1 MYSGDDI
8 AKLRIGL
15 ASPEEIKSWS
25 RGEVTESETI
35 NYRTHKAERG
45 GLFAEEI
52 FGPENDYECA
62 CQKYRGRKYEGI
74 TCEKCGVL
82 VTSSDVRRSN
92 MAHVELASPVVH
104 FWYLKGI
111 SSPLSTLLGI
121 KRATLKKIAYYETTP
136 LEEEMYIVTQSSSS
150 DFSKGDIIY
159 GTQLRILGEK
169 KKFTAERLYALENDF
184 EISAEGDGK
193 VSFEKIKLDNGE
205 EIKLIKLSNAT
216 KAFPVPLSA
225 EMLVQSGEKIQAGQP
240 LARLL
245 KEEYLA
251 ETTFNFLK
259 SVYPD
264 LKGKKVVES
273 VDSLV
278 YLVTSVKSPSVPLKV
293 GDRLWELEKSAYE
306 KLYPG
311 QFEAETGAAGIKGV
325 LANLDLAALE
335 AELHQQIAQEPTE
348 GRRKRLLKRLEIV
361 QQVRRSGNQPQNMVL
376 DVIPIL
382 PPELRP
388 IVQLEGGKFATT
400 DLNDL
405 YRRIINRNNRL
416 KKLLE
421 MGAPEVIL
429 RNERRM
435 LQEAVDALIHN
446 EKKDNPILGRDN
458 RPLKSL
464 SERIAGKHGRL
475 RRNLLG
481 KRVDYS
487 GRAVIVVN
495 PRLKL
500 HQCGL
505 PKKMALELF
514 KPFIL
519 SRLGVTAIS
528 NFDDVKN
535 KALSGEMPEVW
546 DILEQ
551 LVKEHPVL
559 LNRAPTLHRLGIQ
572 GFEPILVDGESIQIH
587 PFVCRPYN
595 ADFDGDMMAVHLPL
609 GKEPIQETREIMLS
623 TKNILSPANG
633 KPLSIPTQDAIFAY
647 YYLSLLDPEGRGK
660 GKYFASIAEAE
671 RAYEEK
677 IISLHAPIKIR
688 IDGKIIETTLGR
700 ALLNSIFPPDLR
712 DYTKVFDSDAINDL
726 IMECYFRHGLDRTVQ
741 LLDDLKE
748 IGFSWATR
756 SGLTISVRDCL
767 IPQEKDA
774 ILQAA
779 RERVAKINERYE
791 RGLVTDEERKTKII
805 EVWMETVDKVA
816 DATMKNLA
824 KHPFNPI
831 YMIVESGARGSATQ
845 VKQLAGMRGPMSD
858 PSGRIIEMPVISN
871 FREGLNVIEYFI
883 STHGGRK
890 GTADT
895 ALKTADSG
903 YLTRRLVDATEELI
917 VKEEDCGT
925 TEGIEIDPLYYTKP
939 HEVMETIEERIYG
952 RVLAH
957 DIVFLGETLMKR
969 GEIFDREKARYFG
982 NLTADVATSDRA
994 FYEKVVGAKAAQDI
1008 RDPNTNFVVVSQD
1021 ETITR
1026 ALAEKLRALK
1036 VETVRVR
1043 PLIVIRSPMRCTVRR
1058 GICQQCY
1065 GYDLSTHKLVE
1076 LGTAVGVIA
1085 AQSIGEPGTQL
1096 TMKTF
1101 HTGGVA
1107 GIDITQ
1113 GLPRA
1118 EELFEARKAVRSS
1131 QGEIAPISG
1140 IVIDLTQSAE
1150 TGRPVAVLHGDEKR
1164 IRLPKALCLPID
1176 TNTAIPLGQILQHS
1190 SPRRGTVRIIETEK
1204 LTKLYILDEGDT
1216 VYTLPQGVKPLVSS
1230 GQKVSPETLLAEP
1243 FHEEPL
1249 ISTVDGVV
1257 EEIVENDERA
1267 LIIKEKETGN
1277 RVRYKLPYGARRS
1290 VNVGDKIV
1298 KGEQLSTASKPIELR
1313 ARTAG
1318 VAIVTANQIIL
1329 YQPHE
1334 GKEFTLTEDVT
1345 VLKAD
1350 GDWVEA
1356 GEPLFALTLLSDELV
1371 HIDAI
1376 KSVDG
1381 DLVEI
1386 SYHHEATVELTN
1398 PPTVKVGDKV
1408 QKGELLSKGVISP
1421 HRLLSIAG
1429 VDKTRTYLLEEIHKV
1444 YKSQGVDIN
1453 DKHIEL
1459 VIRQMLNNV
1468 RIIDPGDSQFLP
1480 NELVLLEEF
1489 QAETKRLLE
1498 ENRQI
1503 RLQREALLGLTLAE
1517 PITDKTGAVIA
1528 PKGSTVTS
1536 ELIRAALRAG
1546 VMHCVLERGKEKV
1559 TQRIAEK
1566 RLPNGERVLL
1576 RISKAALE
1584 TKSWLSAASFQRTT
1598 TVLAEAALK
1607 GAVDRLE
1614 SLKPAVIVSKRIP
1627 AGTGFKRP
1635 APPSAQPAPAATATA
1650 AAPATDGASTPTP

>member
-8 AKLRIGL
+8 AQVRIGL
-15 ASPEEIKSWS
+15 ASPDEIKSWS

-136 LEEEMYIVTQSSSS
+136 LEEEMYLITRSDSS
-150 DFSKGDIIY
+150 DFSEGDIIY
-159 GTQLRILGEK
+159 GTQLHILGEK
-169 KKFTAERLYALENDF
+169 KKLTAERFYALESDF
-184 EISAEGDGK
+184 DIPAEGDGK
-193 VSFEKIKLDNGE
+193 VSFEKIKLENGE
-205 EIKLIKLSNAT
+205 EMKLIKLSNAT
-216 KAFPVPLSA
+216 KAFPVPRTA
-225 EMLVQSGEKIQAGQP
+225 EMLVQSGDKVEAGQL
-240 LARLL
+240 LARLP
-245 KEEYLA
+245 KAEYLPERA
-251 ETTFNFLK
+251 FNFLK

-264 LKGKKVVES
+264 LKGKKVVET

-278 YLVTSVKSPSVPLKV
+278 YLVTSVKGAQVPLKV
-293 GDRLWELEKSAYE
+293 GDRLWELEKKAYE

-335 AELHQQIAQEPTE
+335 AELHQQVAQEPTE
-348 GRRKRLLKRLEIV
+348 GKRKRLLKRLEIV
-361 QQVRRSGNQPQNMVL
+361 QQVRRSGNQPHNMVL

-464 SERIAGKHGRL
+464 SERIQGKHGRL

-495 PRLKL
+495 PKLKL

-519 SRLGVTAIS
+519 SRLGVSAIS

-546 DILEQ
+546 DVLEQ

-609 GKEPIQETREIMLS
+609 GKEAIQETREIMLAP
-623 TKNILSPANG
+623 KNILSPANG
-633 KPLSIPTQDAIFAY
+633 KPLSVPTQDSIFAY
-647 YYLSLLDPEGRGK
+647 YYLSTLDPEGRGK
-660 GKYFASIAEAE
+660 GKYFASLAEAE

-677 IISLHAPIKIR
+677 IISLHAPITIR
-688 IDGKIIETTLGR
+688 LDGHLIDTTLGR
-700 ALLNSIFPPDLR
+700 ALLNTAFPPALR
-712 DYTKVFDSDAINDL
+712 NYQKTFDSDAIHAL
-726 IMECYFRHGLDRTVQ
+726 IMECYFTFGLDRTVQ
-741 LLDDLKE
+741 LLDDLKDL
-748 IGFSWATR
+748 GFSFATK
-756 SGLTISVRDCL
+756 SGLTIAVRDCL
-767 IPQEKDA
+767 IPPDKGT
-774 ILQAA
+774 ILKEA
-779 RERVAKINERYE
+779 RERVAKINERYD
-791 RGLVTDEERKTKII
+791 RGLVTDEERKSKII
-805 EVWMETVDKVA
+805 EIWMETVDRVA
-816 DATMKNLA
+816 DATMKNMA
-824 KHPFNPI
+824 QHRFNPI
-831 YMIVESGARGSATQ
+831 YMIVESGARGSSTQ

-917 VKEEDCGT
+917 VKIEDCGT
-925 TEGIEIDPLYYTKP
+925 TNGIEIDPLYYTKP
-939 HEVMETIEERIYG
+939 GEVMETIAERIYG
-952 RVLAH
+952 RVSAQ
-957 DIVFLGETLMKR
+957 DIVFLGETVMKR
-969 GEIFDREKARYFG
+969 GEVFDREKSQRIGGLQAE
-982 NLTADVATSDRA
+982 LAPSDRA
-994 FYEKVVGAKAAQDI
+994 FYENVVGTKAAHDI
-1008 RDPNTNFVVVSQD
+1008 RDPKTNYVIISQD
-1021 ETITR
+1021 EPITR

-1036 VETVRVR
+1036 IEKIRVR
-1043 PLIVIRSPMRCTVRR
+1043 PQIVVRSPMRCAVRR

-1065 GYDLSTHKLVE
+1065 GYDLSTHQLVQ

-1131 QGEIAPISG
+1131 QSEIAPISG
-1140 IVIDLTQSAE
+1140 VVTDLTQSAE
-1150 TGRPVAVLHGDEKR
+1150 TGRLRAVLYGDEKR
-1164 IRLPKALCLPID
+1164 IRLPKALCATTEKGTLMPVSQ
-1176 TNTAIPLGQILQHS
+1176 LLQS
-1190 SPRRGTVRIIETEK
+1190 TSPRSGIVRIVETESLK
-1204 LTKLYILDEGDT
+1204 KLYILNPDEGDQI
-1216 VYTLPQGVKPLVSS
+1216 YTLPEGAALKVKD
-1230 GQKVSPETLLAEP
+1230 GQKISQGTLLVEP
-1243 FHEEPL
+1243 FHEEPVV
-1249 ISTVDGVV
+1249 STVDGVV
-1257 EEIVENDERA
+1257 EEVVENDERA
-1267 LIIKEKETGN
+1267 IIIKEKETGN

-1290 VNVGDKIV
+1290 VNPGDKV
-1298 KGEQLSTASKPIELR
+1298 VVNEKLSTSSKPIELR
-1313 ARTAG
+1313 AQNPG
-1318 VAIVTANQIIL
+1318 IAIVTKNQIII
-1329 YQPHE
+1329 YQRAE
-1334 GKEFTLTEDVT
+1334 GKEFVLTEDLAA
-1345 VLKAD
+1345 LKAD
-1350 GDWVEA
+1350 GEWVEA
-1356 GEPLFALTLLSDELV
+1356 GDTLFALTLASDEPIQ
-1371 HIDAI
+1371 IDAI
-1376 KSVDG
+1376 RSLDEDV
-1381 DLVEI
+1381 VEL
-1386 SYHHEATVELTN
+1386 SYHHETTVELTN
-1398 PPTVKVGDKV
+1398 PPTVKIGDKV
-1408 QKGELLSKGVISP
+1408 QRGELLSKGVISP

-1453 DKHIEL
+1453 DKHLEL

-1468 RIIDPGDSQFLP
+1468 RIIEPGDSQFLP
-1480 NELVLLEEF
+1480 NELTLYEEF
-1489 QAETKRLLE
+1489 QAENDRLLE

-1503 RLQREALLGLTLAE
+1503 RLKREEIIGVTLAA
-1517 PITDKTGAVIA
+1517 PITDRSGAVLA
-1528 PKGSTVTS
+1528 EKGSAVTS

-1546 VMHCVLERGKEKV
+1546 VTEIVLERGKEKV

-1566 RLPNGERVLL
+1566 RLPSGERALL

-1627 AGTGFKRP
+1627 AGTGFQR
-1635 APPSAQPAPAATATA
+1635 
-1650 AAPATDGASTPTP
+1650 PTPPTDNTP

>member
-1 MYSGDDI
+1 VYSGDDI

-15 ASPEEIKSWS
+15 ASPDEIKSWS

-62 CQKYRGRKYEGI
+62 CQKYRGRKFEGM

-136 LEEEMYIVTQSSSS
+136 LEEEMYLITQSNSS
-150 DFSKGDIIY
+150 DFSEDDIIY
-159 GTQLRILGEK
+159 GTQLHILGEK
-169 KKFTAERLYALENDF
+169 KKITAERFYALDNDF

-193 VSFEKIKLDNGE
+193 VSFEKIKRENGE
-205 EIKLIKLSNAT
+205 EMKLIKLSHAT
-216 KAFPVPLSA
+216 KAFPVPSSA
-225 EMLVQSGEKIQAGQP
+225 EILVQSGDKIQAGQP

-245 KEEYLA
+245 KEDYLA
-251 ETTFNFLK
+251 ERKFNFLK
-259 SVYPD
+259 SIYPD
-264 LKGKKVVES
+264 LKGKKVVET

-278 YLVTSVKSPSVPLKV
+278 YLVTSVKGSQVPLNV
-293 GDRLWELEKSAYE
+293 GDRLWELEKKAYE

-335 AELHQQIAQEPTE
+335 AELHRQVAGEPAE
-348 GRRKRLLKRLEIV
+348 GKRKRLLKRLEIV
-361 QQVRRSGNQPQNMVL
+361 QQVHRSGNQPHNMIL

-464 SERIAGKHGRL
+464 SERIQGKHGRL

-495 PRLKL
+495 PKLKL

-514 KPFIL
+514 KPFVL
-519 SRLGVTAIS
+519 SRLQERQGVSAIS
-528 NFDDVKN
+528 NYDEIKN

-546 DILEQ
+546 DVLEQ

-609 GKEPIQETREIMLS
+609 GNEAISETREIMLAP
-623 TKNILSPANG
+623 KNILSPANG
-633 KPLSIPTQDAIFAY
+633 KPLSVPTQDSIFAY
-647 YYLSLLDPEGRGK
+647 YYLSMLDPEGQGT
-660 GKYFASIAEAE
+660 GKYFASLAEAE
-671 RAYEEK
+671 RAYGEK

-688 IDGKIIETTLGR
+688 LDGRLVETTLGR
-700 ALLNSIFPPDLR
+700 ALLNTAFPPDLR
-712 DYTKVFDSDAINDL
+712 NYQKTFDSDAINTL
-726 IMECYFRHGLDRTVQ
+726 TMECYFKHGLDRTVQ
-741 LLDDLKE
+741 LLDDLKDL
-748 IGFSWATR
+748 GFSFATK
-756 SGLTISVRDCL
+756 SGLTIAVRDCL
-767 IPQEKDA
+767 IPPDKGA
-774 ILQAA
+774 ILTEA
-779 RERVAKINERYE
+779 RERVFKINERYYQ
-791 RGLVTDEERKTKII
+791 GLATDEDRKSKII
-805 EVWMETVDKVA
+805 EIWMETVDRVA

-824 KHPFNPI
+824 QHHFNPI
-831 YMIVESGARGSATQ
+831 YMIVESGARGSSTQ

-917 VKEEDCGT
+917 VKIEDCGT
-925 TEGIEIDPLYYTKP
+925 TNGIEIDPLYYTKP
-939 HEVMETIEERIYG
+939 DEVMETIEERIYG
-952 RVLAH
+952 RVLAQ
-957 DIVFLGETLMKR
+957 DVVFLGETLMKR
-969 GEIFDREKARYFG
+969 SEVFDREKSQRIGELQAE
-982 NLTADVATSDRA
+982 LTPSDRA
-994 FYEKVVGAKAAQDI
+994 FYEKVVGTKADHDI
-1008 RDPNTNFVVVSQD
+1008 RDPKTNYVIISQD
-1021 ETITR
+1021 EPITR

-1036 VETVRVR
+1036 IEKIRVR
-1043 PLIVIRSPMRCTVRR
+1043 PQIVVRSPMRCAVRR

-1065 GYDLSTHKLVE
+1065 GYDLSTHQPVQ

-1131 QGEIAPISG
+1131 QSEIAPISG
-1140 IVIDLTQSAE
+1140 VVVDLTQSEE
-1150 TGRPVAVLHGDEKR
+1150 TGRMSVVLHGDEKR
-1164 IRLPKALCLPID
+1164 IRLPKPLCARIEKGTLMPVSQ
-1176 TNTAIPLGQILQHS
+1176 LLQNQ
-1190 SPRRGTVRIIETEK
+1190 SPRSGIVRIVETDR
-1204 LTKLYILDEGDT
+1204 LRKLYILNLDEGDQL
-1216 VYTLPQGVKPLVSS
+1216 YTLPDGVKPHVKD
-1230 GQKVSPETLLAEP
+1230 GQKVSKDTLLAEP
-1243 FHEEPL
+1243 FHEEPVV
-1249 ISTVDGVV
+1249 STVDGVV
-1257 EEIVENDERA
+1257 EEVVENDERA
-1267 LIIKEKETGN
+1267 IIIKEKETGH
-1277 RVRYKLPYGARRS
+1277 RVRYKLPYGARRA
-1290 VNVGDKIV
+1290 VNPGDKV
-1298 KGEQLSTASKPIELR
+1298 VATEKLSTTSKAIELR
-1313 ARTAG
+1313 AQSPG
-1318 VAIVTANQIIL
+1318 IAIVTKNQIIV
-1329 YQPHE
+1329 YQPDE
-1334 GKEFTLTEDVT
+1334 GKEFVLTEDLT
-1345 VLKAD
+1345 ALKTD
-1350 GDWVEA
+1350 GEWVEA
-1356 GEPLFALTLLSDELV
+1356 GDALFALTLPSDEHV
-1371 HIDAI
+1371 QVDSI
-1376 KSVDG
+1376 KSLDE

-1386 SYHHEATVELTN
+1386 SYHHETTVELTN
-1398 PPTVKVGDKV
+1398 PPAVKIGDKI
-1408 QKGELLSKGVISP
+1408 QRGELLSKGVISP

-1453 DKHIEL
+1453 DKHLEL

-1489 QAETKRLLE
+1489 QAENARLLD
-1498 ENRQI
+1498 ENKQI
-1503 RLQREALLGLTLAE
+1503 RIKREEIIGVTLAA
-1517 PITDKTGAVIA
+1517 PIADRTGTLLAE
-1528 PKGSTVTS
+1528 KGNVVTS
-1536 ELIRAALRAG
+1536 ELIRAAVRAG
-1546 VMHCVLERGKEKV
+1546 VAEIVLERGKDKIA
-1559 TQRIAEK
+1559 QHIAEK
-1566 RLPNGERVLL
+1566 RLPNGERALL

-1607 GAVDRLE
+1607 GAADKLE

-1627 AGTGFKRP
+1627 AGTGFRRP
-1635 APPSAQPAPAATATA
+1635 APPADQL
-1650 AAPATDGASTPTP
+1650 ATDGVATESKNE

>member
-8 AKLRIGL
+8 ARLRIGL
-15 ASPEEIKSWS
+15 ASPDEIKSWS

-136 LEEEMYIVTQSSSS
+136 LEEEMYLITRSDSS
-150 DFSKGDIIY
+150 DFSEGDIIY
-159 GTQLRILGEK
+159 GTQLHILGEK
-169 KKFTAERLYALENDF
+169 KKLTAERFYALESDF
-184 EISAEGDGK
+184 DIAADGDGK

-205 EIKLIKLSNAT
+205 ELKLIKLSNAT
-216 KAFPVPLSA
+216 KAFPVPRHA
-225 EMLVQSGEKIQAGQP
+225 EMLVQSGDKVQTGHP

-245 KEEYLA
+245 KEEYLPERA
-251 ETTFNFLK
+251 FNFLK

-264 LKGKKVVES
+264 LKGKKVVET

-278 YLVTSVKSPSVPLKV
+278 YLVTSVKGSQVPLKV
-293 GDRLWELEKSAYE
+293 GDRLWELEKKAYE

-335 AELHQQIAQEPTE
+335 AELHQQVAQEPTE
-348 GRRKRLLKRLEIV
+348 GKRKRLLKRLEIV
-361 QQVRRSGNQPQNMVL
+361 QQVHRSGNQPHNMVL

-464 SERIAGKHGRL
+464 SERIQGKHGRL

-495 PRLKL
+495 PTLKL

-519 SRLGVTAIS
+519 SRLGVSAIS

-546 DILEQ
+546 DVLEQ

-609 GKEPIQETREIMLS
+609 GKEAIQETREIMLAP
-623 TKNILSPANG
+623 KNILSPANG
-633 KPLSIPTQDAIFAY
+633 KPLSVPTQDSIFAY
-647 YYLSLLDPEGRGK
+647 YYLSMLDPEGRGK
-660 GKYFASIAEAE
+660 GKYFATLAEAE

-688 IDGKIIETTLGR
+688 MDGQLIDTTVGR
-700 ALLNSIFPPDLR
+700 ALLNTAFPPDLR
-712 DYTKVFDSDAINDL
+712 NYHKTFDSDAINAL
-726 IMECYFRHGLDRTVQ
+726 IMKCYFKYGLDRTVQ
-741 LLDDLKE
+741 LLDDLKDL
-748 IGFSWATR
+748 GFSFATK

-767 IPQEKDA
+767 IPQEKES
-774 ILQAA
+774 ILKEAH
-779 RERVAKINERYE
+779 ERVAKINERYE
-791 RGLVTDEERKTKII
+791 RGLVTEEERKSKII
-805 EVWMETVDKVA
+805 EIWMETVDRVA

-824 KHPFNPI
+824 QHQFNPI
-831 YMIVESGARGSATQ
+831 YMIVESGARGSSTQ

-917 VKEEDCGT
+917 VKIEDCGT
-925 TEGIEIDPLYYTKP
+925 TNGIEIDPLYYTKP
-939 HEVMETIEERIYG
+939 GEVMETIEERIYG
-952 RVLAH
+952 RVLAQ
-957 DIVFLGETLMKR
+957 DIVFLGETIMKR
-969 GEIFDREKARYFG
+969 DEVFDREKSQRIGGLQAE
-982 NLTADVATSDRA
+982 LQVSDRA
-994 FYEKVVGAKAAQDI
+994 FYEKVVGTKAAQDI
-1008 RDPNTNFVVVSQD
+1008 RDPKTNYVIVSQD
-1021 ETITR
+1021 EPITR

-1036 VETVRVR
+1036 IAHIRVR
-1043 PLIVIRSPMRCTVRR
+1043 PQIVVRSPMRCAVRR
-1058 GICQQCY
+1058 GICQRCY
-1065 GYDLSTHKLVE
+1065 GYDLSTHQLVR

-1131 QGEIAPISG
+1131 QSEIAPISG
-1140 IVIDLTQSAE
+1140 VVTELTQSEE
-1150 TGRPVAVLHGDEKR
+1150 TGRMSAVLYGDEKR
-1164 IRLPKALCLPID
+1164 IRLPKSLCATTEKGTLMPVSQ
-1176 TNTAIPLGQILQHS
+1176 LLQS
-1190 SPRRGTVRIIETEK
+1190 KSPRSGIVRIVETERLK
-1204 LTKLYILDEGDT
+1204 KLYILNPDEGDQI
-1216 VYTLPQGVKPLVSS
+1216 YTLPDGATLKVKD
-1230 GQKVSPETLLAEP
+1230 GQKISQDTLLVEP
-1243 FHEEPL
+1243 FHEEPVV
-1249 ISTVDGVV
+1249 STVDGVV
-1257 EEIVENDERA
+1257 EEVVENDERA
-1267 LIIKEKETGN
+1267 IIIKEKETGN

-1290 VNVGDKIV
+1290 VNPGDKV
-1298 KGEQLSTASKPIELR
+1298 VVNEKLSTSSKPIELR
-1313 ARTAG
+1313 AQNPG
-1318 VAIVTANQIIL
+1318 IAIVTKHQIII
-1329 YQPHE
+1329 YQRAE
-1334 GKEFTLTEDVT
+1334 GKEFVLTEDLAA
-1345 VLKAD
+1345 LKAD
-1350 GDWVEA
+1350 GAWVEA
-1356 GEPLFALTLLSDELV
+1356 GDTLFALTLASDELIQ
-1371 HIDAI
+1371 IDAI
-1376 KSVDG
+1376 KSLDE

-1386 SYHHEATVELTN
+1386 SYHHETTVELTN
-1398 PPTVKVGDKV
+1398 PPTVKIGDKV
-1408 QKGELLSKGVISP
+1408 QRGELLSKGVISP

-1453 DKHIEL
+1453 DKHLEL

-1480 NELVLLEEF
+1480 NELTLYEEF
-1489 QAETKRLLE
+1489 QAENDRLLE

-1503 RLQREALLGLTLAE
+1503 RIKREEIIGVTLAA
-1517 PITDKTGAVIA
+1517 PLTDRTGAVLA
-1528 PKGSTVTS
+1528 EKGSAVTS

-1546 VMHCVLERGKEKV
+1546 ISEIVLERGKEKV

-1566 RLPNGERVLL
+1566 RLPNGERALL

-1627 AGTGFKRP
+1627 AGTGFQRP
-1635 APPSAQPAPAATATA
+1635 APQ
-1650 AAPATDGASTPTP
+1650 PATDGAAAA

>member
-35 NYRTHKAERG
+35 NYRTHKPERG

-136 LEEEMYIVTQSSSS
+136 IEEELYIITHSDSSE
-150 DFSKGDIIY
+150 FSKGDFIY

-205 EIKLIKLSNAT
+205 ELKLIKLSNAT
-216 KAFPVPLSA
+216 KAFPVPPSA
-225 EMLVQSGEKIQAGQP
+225 EMLVQSGTKVEAGQA
-240 LARLL
+240 LARLP
-245 KEEYLA
+245 KEEYLT

-264 LKGKKVVES
+264 LKGKKVVEA
-273 VDSLV
+273 VDSLI
-278 YLVTSVKSPSVPLKV
+278 YLVTSVKNPHVPLKV
-293 GDRLWELEKSAYE
+293 GDRLWELEKKAYE

-416 KKLLE
+416 KKLME
-421 MGAPEVIL
+421 MGAPEIIL

-495 PRLKL
+495 PTLKL

-505 PKKMALELF
+505 PKKIALELF
-514 KPFIL
+514 KPFVL
-519 SRLGVTAIS
+519 ARLGVSAIS
-528 NFDDVKN
+528 NYDDVKN

-572 GFEPILVDGESIQIH
+572 GFEPVLVDGEAIQIH

-609 GKEPIQETREIMLS
+609 GKEAIQETREIMLS

-633 KPLSIPTQDAIFAY
+633 RPLSVPTQDAIFAY
-647 YYLSLLDPEGRGK
+647 YYLTIVDENGPGK
-660 GKYFASIAEAE
+660 GKCFTGIPEAM

-677 IISLHAPIKIR
+677 LISLHTPVKIR
-688 IDGKIIETTLGR
+688 IDGQIIDTTLGR
-700 ALLNSIFPPDLR
+700 ALFNDILPKDLR
-712 DYTKVFDSDAINDL
+712 DYNKVFDSGAVNDL

-767 IPQEKDA
+767 IPPEKES
-774 ILQAA
+774 ILKEA
-779 RERVAKINERYE
+779 RARVAKINERYE
-791 RGLVTDEERKTKII
+791 RGLVTEEERKNKVI
-805 EVWMETVDKVA
+805 EIWMATVDEVA
-816 DATMKNLA
+816 QVTMEHLA
-824 KHPFNPI
+824 KHPFNPL
-831 YMIVESGARGSATQ
+831 YMIVNSGARGSATQ
-845 VKQLAGMRGPMSD
+845 VKQLSGMRGPMSD

-871 FREGLNVIEYFI
+871 FRDGLNVIEYFI

-925 TEGIEIDPLYYTKP
+925 TEGIEIDPLYFTKP
-939 HEVMETIEERIYG
+939 TEVMETIPERIYG
-952 RVLAH
+952 RVLAQ
-957 DIVFLGETLMKR
+957 DLVFLGETLMKR
-969 GEIFDREKARYFG
+969 GEIFDREKTARFG
-982 NLTADVATSDRA
+982 TLTAEVSTSDPA
-994 FYEKVVGAKAAQDI
+994 FTEKVVGTKAVHDI
-1008 RDPNTNFVVVSQD
+1008 RDPKTNYVIVAQD
-1021 ETITR
+1021 ELITR
-1026 ALAEKLRALK
+1026 TLAEKLRALGL
-1036 VETVRVR
+1036 ETIRVR
-1043 PLIVIRSPMRCTVRR
+1043 PRIVIRSPMRCTVRR
-1058 GICQQCY
+1058 GVCRLCY

-1140 IVIDLTQSAE
+1140 IVTELKQSE
-1150 TGRPVAVLHGDEKR
+1150 QTGRMAAHIQGDALSL
-1164 IRLPKALCLPID
+1164 RLPTALFVPPEK
-1176 TNTAIPLGQILQHS
+1176 NGAIPLSTLLNGR
-1190 SPRRGTVRIIETEK
+1190 SPRRGTLYLVETEK
-1204 LTKLYILDEGDT
+1204 LRKLYILDEDDA
-1216 VYTLPQGVKPLVSS
+1216 VYTIPEGVKATVRD
-1230 GQKVSPETLLAEP
+1230 GQKVSKGDLLAEP
-1243 FHEEPL
+1243 FHEPPVV
-1249 ISTVDGVV
+1249 STVDGIV

-1267 LIIKEKETGN
+1267 IIIKEKETGN

-1313 ARTAG
+1313 APRDG
-1318 VAIVTANQIIL
+1318 VAIVTKNRIL
-1329 YQPHE
+1329 IYQPAE
-1334 GKEFTLTEDVT
+1334 GKAFTLTEDIA
-1345 VLKAD
+1345 VLKGD
-1350 GDWVEA
+1350 GDHVEE
-1356 GEPLFALTLLSDELV
+1356 GEPLFALTLPGDELIIV
-1371 HIDAI
+1371 DRVKSSDA
-1376 KSVDG
+1376 
-1381 DLVEI
+1381 DLMEI
-1386 SYHHEATVELTN
+1386 TYHHEATVELTN
-1398 PPTVKVGDKV
+1398 PPTVRAGDKV
-1408 QKGELLSKGVISP
+1408 QKGELLSKGVVSP

-1429 VDKTRTYLLEEIHKV
+1429 PDKTRIYLLEEIHKV

-1489 QAETKRLLE
+1489 QAENKRLLE

-1503 RLQREALLGLTLAE
+1503 RLAREELIGLTLAA
-1517 PITDKTGAVIA
+1517 PVADKTGAVIA
-1528 PKGSTVTS
+1528 ERGSTVTR
-1536 ELIRAALRAG
+1536 ELLNAALRAG
-1546 VMHCVLERGKEKV
+1546 VTELTLERGKEKV

-1584 TKSWLSAASFQRTT
+1584 TKSWLSAASFMRTT

-1607 GAVDRLE
+1607 GAIDRLE

-1635 APPSAQPAPAATATA
+1635 APS
-1650 AAPATDGASTPTP
+1650 AAPTPSPDGGAPQEAKAAVGA

>member
-136 LEEEMYIVTQSSSS
+136 REEEMYLVTKSDSS
-150 DFSKGDIIY
+150 DFSEGDILY
-159 GTQLRILGEK
+159 GTQLKILGEK
-169 KKFTAERLYALENDF
+169 KKITAELLYALENDF
-184 EISAEGDGK
+184 DIPAGGDGK
-193 VSFEKIKLDNGE
+193 VSFEKIKREDGTEL
-205 EIKLIKLSNAT
+205 KLIKLSNAT

-225 EMLVQSGEKIQAGQP
+225 EMLVQSGEKVQVGQP

-245 KEEYLA
+245 KEEYLP
-251 ETTFNFLK
+251 EKIFNFLK

-264 LKGKKVVES
+264 LKGKKVVET

-278 YLVTSVKSPSVPLKV
+278 YLVTSTKTPHVPLKV
-293 GDRLWELEKSAYE
+293 GDQLRELEAKAYE

-335 AELHQQIAQEPTE
+335 AELYQQIAQEPTE
-348 GRRKRLLKRLEIV
+348 GKRKRLLKRLEIV
-361 QQVRRSGNQPQNMVL
+361 QQVRRSGNQPHNMVL

-464 SERIAGKHGRL
+464 SERIQGKHGRL

-495 PRLKL
+495 PKLKL

-519 SRLGVTAIS
+519 SRLGVSAIS
-528 NFDDVKN
+528 NYDDVKN

-572 GFEPILVDGESIQIH
+572 GFEPVLVDGESIQIH

-609 GKEPIQETREIMLS
+609 STEAVHETREIMLAS
-623 TKNILSPANG
+623 KNILSPASG
-633 KPLSIPTQDAIFAY
+633 KPLSVPTQDSIFAY
-647 YYLSLLDPEGRGK
+647 YYLSMLDPDGKGK
-660 GKYFASIAEAE
+660 GKYFASIVEAE
-671 RAYEEK
+671 RAYAEK
-677 IISLHAPIKIR
+677 IISLHAPITIR
-688 IDGKIIETTLGR
+688 IDGRLIETTLGR
-700 ALLNSIFPPDLR
+700 ALLNTAFPPDLR
-712 DYTKVFDSDAINDL
+712 DYTKVFDSDAINGL
-726 IMECYFRHGLDRTVQ
+726 IMECYFKHGLDRTVQ

-748 IGFSWATR
+748 LGFSFATR

-767 IPQEKDA
+767 IPPQKAEL
-774 ILQAA
+774 LQQA

-791 RGLVTDEERKTKII
+791 RGLVTDEERKSKII
-805 EVWMETVDKVA
+805 EIWMETVDRVA

-824 KHPFNPI
+824 QHPFNPI
-831 YMIVESGARGSATQ
+831 YMIVDSGARGSSTQ

-917 VKEEDCGT
+917 IKIEDCGT
-925 TEGIEIDPLYYTKP
+925 PNGIEVDPLYYTKP
-939 HEVMETIEERIYG
+939 TEVMETIEERIYG
-952 RVLAH
+952 RVLAQ
-957 DIVFLGETLMKR
+957 DIVFLGETVMKR
-969 GEIFDREKARYFG
+969 GEVFDREKAQRFAR
-982 NLTADVATSDRA
+982 LQADVSPSDRT
-994 FYEKVVGAKAAQDI
+994 FYEKIVGTKAVQDI
-1008 RDPNTNFVVVSQD
+1008 RDPKTKYVIVSQD
-1021 ETITR
+1021 EAITR

-1036 VETVRVR
+1036 IETVRVR
-1043 PLIVIRSPMRCTVRR
+1043 PTIIIRSPMRCAVRR

-1065 GYDLSTHKLVE
+1065 GYDLSTHRLVQ

-1131 QGEIAPISG
+1131 QSEIAPISG
-1140 IVIDLTQSAE
+1140 IVTDLKQSGE
-1150 TGRPVAVLHGDEKR
+1150 TGRMSVVLHGDEKR
-1164 IRLPKALCLPID
+1164 IRLPKALCAPAGK
-1176 TNTAIPLGQILQHS
+1176 NAAIPLKDLLQSH
-1190 SPRRGTVRIIETEK
+1190 SPRSGTVRIIETEK
-1204 LTKLYILDEGDT
+1204 LKRLYILDKDDMF
-1216 VYTLPQGVKPLVSS
+1216 YTLPEGVKPLVNH

-1249 ISTVDGVV
+1249 VSTVDGVV
-1257 EEIVENDERA
+1257 EEVVENDERA
-1267 LIIKEKETGN
+1267 IIIKEKETGN

-1290 VNVGDKIV
+1290 VNPGDRV
-1298 KGEQLSTASKPIELR
+1298 VRGEKLSTSSKPIELR
-1313 ARTAG
+1313 AKQAG
-1318 VAIVTANQIIL
+1318 VAIVSKNQIII
-1329 YQPHE
+1329 YQPE
-1334 GKEFTLTEDVT
+1334 KGKEFTLTEDLT
-1345 VLKAD
+1345 VLKTD
-1350 GDWVEA
+1350 GDWCEA
-1356 GEPLFALTLLSDELV
+1356 GEPLFALSVPGDELV
-1371 HIDAI
+1371 HVDAI
-1376 KSVDG
+1376 RTLDD
-1381 DLVEI
+1381 DLFEI
-1386 SYHHEATVELTN
+1386 SYHHEITVELTN

-1408 QKGELLSKGVISP
+1408 QRGELLSKGVISP

-1429 VDKTRTYLLEEIHKV
+1429 VDKTRTYLLEEIQKV

-1453 DKHIEL
+1453 DKHLEL

-1468 RIIDPGDSQFLP
+1468 RILDPGDSQFLP
-1480 NELVLLEEF
+1480 NELVLYEEF
-1489 QAETKRLLE
+1489 QAETNRLLE

-1503 RLQREALLGLTLAE
+1503 RFKREEIIGVTLAA
-1517 PITDKTGAVIA
+1517 PITDKVGAQIA
-1528 PKGSTVTS
+1528 PKGSVVTS
-1536 ELIRAALRAG
+1536 DLIRAALRAG
-1546 VMHCVLERGKEKV
+1546 VTEIVLERGKEKI

-1566 RLPNGERVLL
+1566 RLPDGERVLL

-1614 SLKPAVIVSKRIP
+1614 SLKPAVIVSKKIP
-1627 AGTGFKRP
+1627 AGTGFKHP
-1635 APPSAQPAPAATATA
+1635 ASSQP
-1650 AAPATDGASTPTP
+1650 TDGAPVASSAQ